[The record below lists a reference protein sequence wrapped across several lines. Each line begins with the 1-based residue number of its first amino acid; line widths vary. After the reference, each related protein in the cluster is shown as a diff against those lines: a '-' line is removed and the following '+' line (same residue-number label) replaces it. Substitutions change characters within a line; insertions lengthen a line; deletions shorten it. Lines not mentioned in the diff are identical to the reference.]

1 MRLRGVRLN
10 GKSVLRLG
18 LAAVFGLAAFP
29 NGAAAADCTIQFE
42 SKLQRMSGFGGSTAW
57 AGGLADSLI
66 TRLFSPTEG
75 CGLSLMRMR
84 IAPNAT
90 IGSGEIAI
98 AKKAQALGASMWA
111 APWSPPAKYKD
122 NNNVNNGGSLL
133 PASYQAWADDL
144 ANMAK
149 NLATQGVNLKW
160 ISAQNEPNWTAE
172 YESCRYTEAQ
182 MVTFVGENLG
192 PALEKAGLKTR
203 VIAPEVIN
211 FGGLKS
217 YGDALLANA
226 NVLKYL
232 DVLAVHQYGNGPTGS
247 AFPYKLAGEKGKE
260 IWETEHGMDNYAG
273 DETMKGGIPLAQE
286 MHQDIV
292 NGPVSA
298 YHVWWIIPGDG
309 VNGTQSNGL
318 VMRGHV
324 NQRGYV
330 MGNYS
335 RFVRPGSYRIT
346 ANDNPTASIY
356 VTAYRN
362 DSSGTLAIVAFNTS
376 TTAITQKF
384 VLTGVTVPSVTPWET
399 SDAVKLTAREA
410 VPVSGGGF
418 SASIPGMSVITFVG
432 KYTPSSAIGPGP
444 SEAGDRAA
452 EKPYRDLR
460 LGRNALTAVMGGPG
474 AFTVNVYDMDGA
486 RIGSFAG
493 HGAGRFSVPLRAGP
507 AGMYLMKVEAPG
519 RGAFEER
526 VFRAE

>member
-1 MRLRGVRLN
+1 MMHSVEKRGTTRP
-10 GKSVLRLG
+10 GWI
-18 LAAVFGLAAFP
+18 AMFGLAVLLSRAEA
-29 NGAAAADCTIQFE
+29 GDCTIQFAT
-42 SKLQRMSGFGGSTAW
+42 KLQRMSGFGGSTAW
-57 AGGLADSLI
+57 AGSLADSLI

-90 IGSGEIAI
+90 IGAGEIAI

-122 NNNVNNGGSLL
+122 NNNVNSGGALL

-144 ANMAK
+144 TAMAK
-149 NLATQGVNLKW
+149 NLSAQGVNLKW
-160 ISAQNEPNWTAE
+160 ISAQNEPNWTAD
-172 YESCRYTEAQ
+172 YESCRYSEAQ
-182 MVTFVGENLG
+182 MASFVGGYLG
-192 PALEKAGLKTR
+192 PTLEKAGLKTR

-211 FGGLKS
+211 FGALKT
-217 YGDALLANA
+217 YADALLNDANA
-226 NVLKYL
+226 LKYL
-232 DVLAVHQYGNGPTGS
+232 DVIATHQYGSGPTGS

-346 ANDNPTASIY
+346 ATENPTSSIY
-356 VTAYRN
+356 VTAYSN

-376 TTAITQKF
+376 SAAVAQKF
-384 VLTGVTVPSVTPWET
+384 VLNGVTVPTVTPWET

-418 SASIPGMSVITFVG
+418 SWSIPGMSVITFVG
-432 KYTPSSAIGPGP
+432 KYTPATAIG
-444 SEAGDRAA
+444 ARAA
-452 EKPYRDLR
+452 RATEKPYRELR
-460 LGRNALTAVMGGPG
+460 MGPNALTAVIG
-474 AFTVNVYDMDGA
+474 AAGESTMAIYGMDGA
-486 RIGSFAG
+486 RIGSEP
-493 HGAGRFSVPLRAGP
+493 VPLR
-507 AGMYLMKVEAPG
+507 
-519 RGAFEER
+519 
-526 VFRAE
+526 